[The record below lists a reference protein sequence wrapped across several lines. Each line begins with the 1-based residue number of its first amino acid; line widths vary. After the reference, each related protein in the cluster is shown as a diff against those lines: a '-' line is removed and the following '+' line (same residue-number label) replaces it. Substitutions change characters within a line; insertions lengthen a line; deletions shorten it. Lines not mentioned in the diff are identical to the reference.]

1 MKCLKS
7 MPTSCLFLGRASML
21 PFMGCLCPVI
31 FFWPS
36 SHSFA
41 STWSKLSQV
50 DSHPPQYLDQK
61 TKTEQKILRME
72 LRGHGQSPCLS
83 LVTKWRKSVY
93 RGKVTIKQSRAWQGW
108 ETVWSQTHR
117 DTKHTS
123 SVGLTKCCGI
133 WGQPILL
140 LGSTSTPPHTHFS
153 NKALLLV
160 ITSVDFWFFHLI
172 GTLAGTAM
180 SFRYF
185 IFRKE
190 TVLEKMI
197 YINSN

>member
-1 MKCLKS
+1 MFKKHAHL
-7 MPTSCLFLGRASML
+7 MPLFGKGLHASIYGM
-21 PFMGCLCPVI
+21 FVSSD

-123 SVGLTKCCGI
+123 SVGLTKCGI
-133 WGQPILL
+133 WGPAILL
-140 LGSTSTPPHTHFS
+140 LGSTSTPPPLF
-153 NKALLLV
+153 K
-160 ITSVDFWFFHLI
+160 
-172 GTLAGTAM
+172 
-180 SFRYF
+180 
-185 IFRKE
+185 
-190 TVLEKMI
+190 
-197 YINSN
+197 